1 MNDMPTGQQQKSAM
15 DVVDLL
21 VRAWPS
27 APNRTVTVEEA
38 ELLNVVLVS
47 LLDKLRTAGVE
58 LPSVSVKVGPNWVHF
73 GGPDKTSP
81 QERG

>member
-15 DVVDLL
+15 DVVNLL

-58 LPSVSVKVGPNWVHF
+58 LPSVSVKVGSNWVHF
-73 GGPDKTSP
+73 GGADKTSP

>member
-1 MNDMPTGQQQKSAM
+1 MKGLPPSTWM
-15 DVVDLL
+15 DQP
-21 VRAWPS
+21 RPS

-58 LPSVSVKVGPNWVHF
+58 MPSVSVKVGSNWVHF
-73 GGPDKTSP
+73 G
-81 QERG
+81 

>member
-1 MNDMPTGQQQKSAM
+1 MNDMPTKSAT

-21 VRAWPS
+21 VRVWPS

-58 LPSVSVKVGPNWVHF
+58 LPSVTVKVGPNWVHF

>member
-27 APNRTVTVEEA
+27 APNRTVTLEEA
-38 ELLNVVLVS
+38 ELLNVTLVS
-47 LLDKLRTAGVE
+47 LLDKLRMAGVE
-58 LPSVSVKVGPNWVHF
+58 MPSVSVKVGSNWVHF
-73 GGPDKTSP
+73 GGADKTSP